1 MNELLETKAHPPRST
16 RRSVQ
21 HHCDVRTERIWLAA
35 VLAMPPPAQMRLRI
49 TRQLRESIDG
59 IQFSAFRPGYVYE
72 VGSTIANYLLA
83 SGAAEPVEDDHPY
96 LILPP
101 EKHLFYPAPPV
112 RTLHPLPGRLR
123 RPAVIAPAIA
133 ADRPRR
139 RARQT
144 KGIAAG
150 IGTQASRLRARVAAL
165 AKTVEQIKDEL
176 ERLRRAS

>member
-1 MNELLETKAHPPRST
+1 
-16 RRSVQ
+16 
-21 HHCDVRTERIWLAA
+21 
-35 VLAMPPPAQMRLRI
+35 MPPPAQMRLRI

-101 EKHLFYPAPPV
+101 EKHLFYPVPPV
-112 RTLHPLPGRLR
+112 RTP
-123 RPAVIAPAIA
+123 RPVPKPVRPPVVMAPAIA
-133 ADRPRR
+133 ADRAVRR
-139 RARQT
+139 RAQQS
-144 KGIAAG
+144 KGTAAG
-150 IGTQASRLRARVAAL
+150 MGTRAASRLRARVAEL
-165 AKTVEQIKDEL
+165 AKTIEQLKDEL